1 MSVDRIELTLACS
14 LAAVASLLVFPN
26 LGKQALWQDEGQTA
40 VVAQNVLRTGLPS
53 ASDGKNLVS
62 IFADR
67 RDIRSGIS
75 IWQPFAPVY
84 AAAASMA
91 IAGQNAAAA
100 RFPFAVAFVVLIV
113 ATYRIVRRWSHD
125 RASARTPRRAGP
137 GLRLR
142 LDGAETVQPSRPS
155 R

>member
-1 MSVDRIELTLACS
+1 MSVDRIELTIVCA

-26 LGKQALWQDEGQTA
+26 LGKPALWQDEGQTA
-40 VVAQNVLRTGLPS
+40 VVAQNVLRTGLPL

-62 IFADR
+62 IFSDH

-91 IAGQNAAAA
+91 IAGQNAVAARVPFAAA
-100 RFPFAVAFVVLIV
+100 FVLLIV
-113 ATYRIVRRWSHD
+113 LSYRIVLYW
-125 RASARTPRRAGP
+125 GKN
-137 GLRLR
+137 
-142 LDGAETVQPSRPS
+142 RP
-155 R
+155 